1 MTSRLGILATVSVLI
16 AIVACDQDPFHRA
29 ERRIA
34 GEVRLMQW
42 EDGATYYLVTPKTR
56 SSSGGLID
64 GTVRRIGWDSTR
76 ILVERHPLFGDSLD
90 WIVIDPR
97 TSTIAGPYSGA
108 QLKDL
113 AAVQSIAL
121 VTPETAWRK
130 LR

>member
-1 MTSRLGILATVSVLI
+1 MSRNGILSTFLAFMAVL
-16 AIVACDQDPFHRA
+16 ACDQDPFHRS

-34 GEVRLMQW
+34 GEIRLMQG
-42 EDGATYYLVTPKTR
+42 EDGETYYLVTPKTR
-56 SSSGGLID
+56 GSGAGLID

-97 TSTIAGPYSGA
+97 TATVAGPYSSA
-108 QLKDL
+108 QVKGL

-121 VTPETAWRK
+121 VTPESAWRS